1 MDGQLTDSGAGLMA
15 GHVIPSGGTA
25 VLGQDQDSVE
35 GGFQTNQA
43 FGPGQLAEVNMWSWV
58 LSENEIAAQ
67 YQDGRIPQGSVHAW
81 SQFKDAVNGA
91 VDVIEP

>member
-25 VLGQDQDSVE
+25 VLGQDQDSVG

-43 FGPGQLAEVNMWSWV
+43 FGPGQLTEVNMWSWV

-67 YQDGRIPQGSVHAW
+67 YQDCHIPQGSVHAW
-81 SQFKDAVNGA
+81 SQFKDAINGA
-91 VDVIEP
+91 VHLIEP